1 MLDKGQSVRKKVHSI
16 INEVIEKIV
25 EQWTLSIGSREE
37 YRILLIDVL
46 ASFINRMEDDPKMKE
61 NLVLSLKKV
70 WFNKSYISEVN
81 IASTLKDLAIL
92 ASKTEFN
99 DWISDVTRDIC
110 SNDTSLFP
118 KNIIEIL
125 NGYMFECK
133 SIDHALI
140 VMQIILEFCPY
151 KTGYVDSHLH
161 SIKLYLDI
169 DQVYNIEDKVPIY
182 ENKKFKEEKINKLQ
196 CLVCEIISEVSKTAR
211 KDMNKWQ
218 DISNK
223 L

>member
-1 MLDKGQSVRKKVHSI
+1 
-16 INEVIEKIV
+16 
-25 EQWTLSIGSREE
+25 
-37 YRILLIDVL
+37 
-46 ASFINRMEDDPKMKE
+46 
-61 NLVLSLKKV
+61 
-70 WFNKSYISEVN
+70 
-81 IASTLKDLAIL
+81 
-92 ASKTEFN
+92 
-99 DWISDVTRDIC
+99 
-110 SNDTSLFP
+110 
-118 KNIIEIL
+118 
-125 NGYMFECK
+125 MFECK

-182 ENKKFKEEKINKLQ
+182 ENKKYQQEKINKLQ

-211 KDMNKWQ
+211 KDMTKWQ